1 MNGFNFVVV
10 AVSVRLVRWYH
21 RDNLYPGMCALL
33 ENKVRQLCHSIII
46 LYGLC
51 QYGLGDKN
59 DLKMDG

>member
-33 ENKVRQLCHSIII
+33 ENKVRQLCHSNYLIWT
-46 LYGLC
+46 LSVWTWR
-51 QYGLGDKN
+51 QK
-59 DLKMDG
+59 